1 MLSLRTRLLLA
12 LVAGTVGLV
21 AVPIHG
27 RFIGLMVAV
36 GLVLV
41 GRIILSACRM
51 MDEQE
56 GGANGG

>member
-1 MLSLRTRLLLA
+1 MLSLRARLSLA

-41 GRIILSACRM
+41 GRIILAACRM

-56 GGANGG
+56 TRNDGG